1 MTVRSSHGGV
11 AIGTL
16 LQGREPESAVLTLAP
31 PLGLL
36 DPALPLRGRD
46 AALRELTGLLDTE
59 SDGSLHVVH
68 GMGGCGK
75 TSLALELARA
85 AVERAV
91 RVWWVDARQT
101 ASLEAGLRAV
111 ARQAGATEVDLR
123 SGIAADALWH
133 CLPTLDQP
141 WLLVVD
147 NADDPVEL
155 NGAGHLSAGT
165 GWIRRHTAPH
175 GHVVVT
181 TRDGTRATWGPT
193 AVLHPV
199 DTLSDT
205 DGAHVLLDHTGG
217 RAGGAAE
224 AENLAHR
231 LGGLPLALTMAGS
244 YLSRTTEI
252 PAAFRDAQTFTTF
265 TAYRD
270 ALEGGLGL
278 VNAEQAIAQT
288 WRLSLDLLRR
298 QGQPLAQPL
307 LDLLATFAD
316 APLPYTLLLHP
327 PSLAATEAFPG
338 LDGPGLWELLQAL
351 SGVGLIRLL
360 TAPEPGSGPP
370 LARLHPLIR
379 DTSRARVDL
388 PTAVALMHRVAL
400 DDATGVPE
408 DVAHWPTWQVLLP
421 HALHLS
427 HRIAATNLPT
437 GVVEDAL
444 RCAQLAVRYLSA
456 RTLYEPAHEESIH
469 ILAVFRNALGDRHP
483 DSLHTRHHLAHL
495 LHGQG
500 RLDEARAEFE
510 AVLADKRALM
520 GEDDPSTLAT
530 RHELG
535 RLLHDCGE
543 LDIARTEL
551 QEVLAAEERV
561 LGPDNRYTLNTRHVL
576 ARVLYDLGDALVAR
590 REFEAILD
598 VRRQTLGDDHRS
610 TLTTRYNLAHIMYD
624 LGELGAARAELE
636 DVYAAQRRLLGDE
649 HRATLNTRYALA
661 CVRRE
666 QGEPAW
672 ARREYEE
679 IIGVQQRVLGKKH
692 PDTLATAHS
701 LGRRTEGAGTVPM
714 TGWRRGT
721 RWA

>member
-1 MTVRSSHGGV
+1 M
-11 AIGTL
+11 
-16 LQGREPESAVLTLAP
+16 QGQEPDSQGLTLAP

-46 AALRELTGLLDTE
+46 AALRELTELLDGE
-59 SDGSLHVVH
+59 SDGSLHVVQ

-75 TSLALELARA
+75 TSLALKLAQA
-85 AVERAV
+85 AVERAM

-101 ASLEAGLRAV
+101 ATLEAGLRAV
-111 ARQAGATEVDLR
+111 ARQAGASEVDLR
-123 SGIAADALWH
+123 SGVAADALWH

-147 NADDPVEL
+147 NADDPTEL
-155 NGAGHLSAGT
+155 DGAGRLSAGT
-165 GWIRRHTAPH
+165 GWLRRHTAPH

-193 AVLHPV
+193 AVLHPL
-199 DTLSDT
+199 DTLSDA
-205 DGAHVLLDHTGG
+205 DGARVLLDHTAG
-217 RAGGAAE
+217 RAGGNAE
-224 AENLAHR
+224 AENLARR

-244 YLSRTTEI
+244 YLCRATEI
-252 PAAFRDAQTFTTF
+252 PAAFRDANTFTTF
-265 TAYRD
+265 AAYQD

-288 WRLSLDLLRR
+288 WRFSLNLLRR
-298 QGQPLAQPL
+298 QGQPLAQAL

-327 PSLAATEAFPG
+327 PSLAATGTLPG
-338 LDGPGLWELLQAL
+338 LDGPALWELLQAL

-360 TAPEPGSGPP
+360 AAPEPESGLP

-379 DTSRARVDL
+379 DASRARVDL
-388 PTAVALMHRVAL
+388 PTAVALVRRAAL
-400 DDATGVPE
+400 DDGTGLPE
-408 DVAHWPTWQVLLP
+408 DVEHWPTWQALLP

-427 HRIAATNLPT
+427 HRLTSADLPT
-437 GVVEDAL
+437 EVVEDAL

-456 RTLYEPAHEESIH
+456 RTLYESAREESIH
-469 ILAVFRNALGDRHP
+469 ILAVFRNVLGEGHP
-483 DSLHTRHHLAHL
+483 GALHTRHHLAHV

-500 RLDEARAEFE
+500 RLSEARSEFE
-510 AVLADKRALM
+510 AVLDAKREMM
-520 GEDDPSTLAT
+520 GEHHPTTLAT

-543 LDIARTEL
+543 LDRARAEL

-561 LGPDNRYTLNTRHVL
+561 LGPEDRYTLNTRHVL
-576 ARVLYDLGDALVAR
+576 ARVLYDLGESLVAR
-590 REFEAILD
+590 REFETVLAI
-598 VRRQTLGDDHRS
+598 RRQAWGEDHRS
-610 TLTTRYNLAHIMYD
+610 TLSIRYNLAHIMYD
-624 LGELGAARAELE
+624 LGELSQARGELE
-636 DVYAAQRRLLGDE
+636 DILITQRRLLGDD

-661 CVRRE
+661 CVRHE
-666 QGEPAW
+666 QGESAW
-672 ARREYEE
+672 AREEYETVLA
-679 IIGVQQRVLGKKH
+679 VQRRVLGKTH
-692 PDTLATAHS
+692 PDTLATS
-701 LGRRTEGAGTVPM
+701 KRLGRRTEGADPM
-714 TGWRRGT
+714 ALNSWRRGM